1 MWGAGTSAPSGQ
13 VADSFIAI
21 GELSMPSALAGRLFV
36 PWTVIRVRFTAQ
48 FYTHDKEL
56 ALVFTCSFSYAS
68 FYTIAMTT

>member
-1 MWGAGTSAPSGQ
+1 
-13 VADSFIAI
+13 
-21 GELSMPSALAGRLFV
+21 MPSALAGRLFV